1 MLAKTAPFL
10 PRVAQA
16 IFTQVGKACF
26 FVGKKDETGF
36 IIFKRC
42 NFLFK
47 GIQTHNNKVLLQVIV
62 KNKRKVS
69 ASLN

>member
-10 PRVAQA
+10 RRVAQA
-16 IFTQVGKACF
+16 VFTQVGEARPV
-26 FVGKKDETGF
+26 VGRRDKMVF
-36 IIFKRC
+36 IIFKKC

-47 GIQTHNNKVLLQVIV
+47 GIQTHNKVLQISI
-62 KNKRKVS
+62 KNKQNVS